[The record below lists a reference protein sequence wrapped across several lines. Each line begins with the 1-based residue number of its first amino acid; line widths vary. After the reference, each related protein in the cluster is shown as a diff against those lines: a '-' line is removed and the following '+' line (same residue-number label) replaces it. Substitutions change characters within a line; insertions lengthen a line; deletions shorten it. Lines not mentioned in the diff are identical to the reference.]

1 MTTLREYRLR
11 KGWTQE
17 EFARRLSVEQSLYS
31 KWERGAS
38 VPRVGNAARIARV
51 TRGEVKMG
59 PLAEG
64 S

>member
-1 MTTLREYRLR
+1 MTTLREYRTSR
-11 KGWTQE
+11 GWTQE
-17 EFARRLSVEQSLYS
+17 HFASLLGVEQSLLS
-31 KWERGAS
+31 KWERGVN

-64 S
+64 A